1 MKVSHLIAFLT
12 GAVLATGMTM
22 LFTTEKGKT
31 IRVKISDKCS
41 KEELDKIIAKLKR
54 KRDEVAEEEEVEE
67 AAEVAAE

>member
-1 MKVSHLIAFLT
+1 MKVSHLIAFLS
-12 GAVLATGMTM
+12 GAALAAGVTM

-31 IRVKISDKCS
+31 IRVKVSDKCS

-54 KRDEVAEEEEVEE
+54 KRAEVAEEEEMEE